1 MKIIRQ
7 GVVRGVTVGLSL
19 LMFAGCDDF
28 LDVDNPGSL
37 LDEDLER
44 PELLATLANTP
55 EANIAGTMSSLNT
68 RSGLLSDELFHPR
81 TQQENI
87 DAMAGNRLASSSA
100 VEGHWRSLS
109 QSRFLSDEVA
119 SRLLSAGGTPS
130 DIARAYFFAGTARM
144 AMADHFNV
152 IVYDHEDTPKGPIT
166 VINDAITAFT
176 QSASH
181 GTGNVKAAALGQIAR
196 AYRSLYFEEKHLRGN
211 TDASLF
217 SQAESF
223 AQQALAADSDY
234 NLSLRYGSPGGD
246 NGQYSLGSIGTGSNL
261 IDSIYIRLADPV
273 TGIWDP
279 RIPHEDEDIV
289 EVNGITVFDLKYH
302 ASNSPLPLSRAAE
315 ARLIIAEARILV
327 GDLAGAVSMI
337 NENRAAARSRVS
349 ASDWGGGT
357 ARGWPPASPISD
369 LSDFV
374 STDATEVYD
383 QLKHERRAEFF
394 VELRRWPD
402 MRYYEIFPYRWL
414 STNVAAG
421 VHLRW
426 PVAPEEIATNEN
438 LSLAQ
443 TKVVYVN

>member
-289 EVNGITVFDLKYH
+289 EVN
-302 ASNSPLPLSRAAE
+302 
-315 ARLIIAEARILV
+315 V